1 MLETNCGA
9 NSVIEAHDRKQTI
22 KAGGGTGRSLKQMWR
37 NGKAC
42 NYPSYRVLIVAAGA
56 LLQCSICQGQRESAG
71 LELQSEDYSKAR
83 SHFQTHLV
91 RHGAAPQ
98 RSHQLPTPAGAQR
111 VLYSKTLSLM
121 AWITPLPAHTSKR
134 SDLSKTAKIAGV
146 KKPAVLFLH
155 GGFAIGGSDW
165 QMAQPYRDAGYVVMM
180 PVLRGENGQAGDY
193 SLFYNEVQDVLTAA
207 DYLASRPDVDP
218 KHIYLAGHSVGGT
231 LALLTAMTTSRF
243 RAAVAFS
250 GSPDQIAW
258 TKPRPEV
265 VPFDKSNLREY
276 RMRSPIAFATSFKC
290 PVRMYYGS
298 VELLFAPLTRQMATM
313 AKQKS
318 LDVEAVQVPGNHF
331 TAVPD
336 AMLKSIAF
344 FRSK

>member
-1 MLETNCGA
+1 MN
-9 NSVIEAHDRKQTI
+9 
-22 KAGGGTGRSLKQMWR
+22 AGGVMGRSLQQMWR
-37 NGKAC
+37 NRKAC
-42 NYPSYRVLIVAAGA
+42 HYLSYCLMIVAVGA
-56 LLQCSICQGQRESAG
+56 LLQCSICQGQRASTG
-71 LELQSEDYSKAR
+71 LELQSQDYSKAR
-83 SHFQTHLV
+83 SRFQTHLV
-91 RHGAAPQ
+91 RHGSALQ
-98 RSHQLPTPAGAQR
+98 RSRQLQTPAGAQR
-111 VLYSKTLSLM
+111 IIYSKTPSLA
-121 AWITPLPAHTSKR
+121 AWISPLPKHRQARNGK
-134 SDLSKTAKIAGV
+134 DLNRENALS

-165 QMAQPYRDAGYVVMM
+165 DMAKPYRDAGYIVLM
-180 PVLRGENGQAGDY
+180 PMLRGENGQAGDY
-193 SLFYNEVQDVLTAA
+193 SLFYNEVQDVLAA
-207 DYLASRPDVDP
+207 GDYLASRPNVDP

-298 VELLFAPLTRQMATM
+298 VELFFGPLSRHMATL
-313 AKQKS
+313 AKQKN
-318 LDVEAVQVPGNHF
+318 LDVEAIQVPGNHF